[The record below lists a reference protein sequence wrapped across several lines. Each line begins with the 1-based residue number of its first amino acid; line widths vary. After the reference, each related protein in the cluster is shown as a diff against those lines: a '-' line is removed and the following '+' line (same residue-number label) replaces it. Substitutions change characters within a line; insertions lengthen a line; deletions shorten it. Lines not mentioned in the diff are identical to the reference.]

1 MVWSEEFVF
10 LMEQFIN
17 FNLEKN
23 INYFDILYVIIY
35 NNIMF
40 DSSGFNS

>member
-1 MVWSEEFVF
+1 MSVF

-17 FNLEKN
+17 FNLDK
-23 INYFDILYVIIY
+23 IYKIILIFYVIIY